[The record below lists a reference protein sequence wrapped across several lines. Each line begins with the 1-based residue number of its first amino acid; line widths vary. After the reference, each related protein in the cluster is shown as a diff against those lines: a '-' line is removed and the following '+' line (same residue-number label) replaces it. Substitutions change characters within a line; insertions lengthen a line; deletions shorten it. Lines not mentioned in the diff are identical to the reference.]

1 LGDVPLV
8 PLDDFR
14 AHVLI
19 GTYHVSV
26 VFRIELAGEARGI
39 HHVTEQHGELTS
51 LSLLRWRS
59 DRKGRFDLRRW
70 LFLGSRRLC
79 RLSKMRGDFLS
90 ACIFASP
97 DETSTILIDH
107 RMCEK
112 QFVLQVFEVVIVE
125 VKSSLEGTIRYTSL
139 VFQ

>member
-1 LGDVPLV
+1 
-8 PLDDFR
+8 DDFR

-39 HHVTEQHGELTS
+39 HHVTEQHGGVTS
-51 LSLLRWRS
+51 LRLVSWRRG
-59 DRKGRFDLRRW
+59 RKGRFDLRRW

-107 RMCEK
+107 RMGEK
-112 QFVLQVFEVVIVE
+112 QCAFQF
-125 VKSSLEGTIRYTSL
+125 LE
-139 VFQ
+139 